1 MRNKWDVPSAFLAD
15 VWRVFLGER
24 KGSELL
30 EMISIPWKTQ
40 KWESSNVLTTTI
52 FKTVSYKGNLCKDK
66 TPESVPCSFFRLMH
80 GMYTKTTQ
88 WQRKMWQKSKP
99 VFRERTENFSMQAK
113 HAGNFH
119 WAMSKVLIR
128 AQPRQGNE
136 NSLRLDIIFVS
147 AKTT

>member
-1 MRNKWDVPSAFLAD
+1 MRCAFCFPS
-15 VWRVFLGER
+15 WC
-24 KGSELL
+24 L
-30 EMISIPWKTQ
+30 ESIPWGEER
-40 KWESSNVLTTTI
+40 KWIVRNDQHSLGGKLESSNVLTTTI

-128 AQPRQGNE
+128 AQPRQWNE
-136 NSLRLDIIFVS
+136 NSLRLHIIFVS